1 MHSLLLIPEGGTT
14 VTMVG
19 VEAQEFPNDDA
30 PLVDEGDTDRSIFV
44 FDVDIVPNWGKI
56 IVAPFDELDIIDAE
70 QEDIVDNVGE
80 AAAVFPVEVV
90 EAHND
95 EDGGN
100 EDSEEDEDSDIT
112 AIGGLEFIVGVTT
125 DLCAILVSFA
135 VVIVRDNSKFEEMF
149 VDETDVCDK
158 SVGSEINFLIKCY

>member
-1 MHSLLLIPEGGTT
+1 MHSLLLIPDGGTT

-30 PLVDEGDTDRSIFV
+30 PLVDEGDTARSMFV
-44 FDVDIVPNWGKI
+44 FDVDVVPNWGKI
-56 IVAPFDELDIIDAE
+56 IFAPFDELDIIDAE
-70 QEDIVDNVGE
+70 QEDIVDKVGE
-80 AAAVFPVEVV
+80 AAAVFPFEVV

-100 EDSEEDEDSDIT
+100 EDSEEEEDSDIP
-112 AIGGLEFIVGVTT
+112 AIGGLVFIVGVTT
-125 DLCAILVSFA
+125 DLCALLVSFA

-158 SVGSEINFLIKCY
+158 SVGSEIKFG